1 MQTQHKVK
9 SYTVINV
16 LSFCHQTEA
25 VFLVAKCYHMTQ
37 QICKSNKIHLNSGSQ
52 SNIMSKRN

>member
-1 MQTQHKVK
+1 MQTQYKVK
-9 SYTVINV
+9 SHAVTNA
-16 LSFCHQTEA
+16 LSFCLQTED

-52 SNIMSKRN
+52 STIMSKRN